1 MKQKYNR
8 IILFLAA
15 LCLFSLGFTG
25 AQASG
30 GYNYE
35 SVAFYAFSAQANGT
49 SLVYR
54 FYNSK
59 SSDHFY
65 VLSSSVPATPK
76 NYKPEGIAFYAF
88 SNQATGTLPVYQFYN
103 GKTGDHFYVISNSI
117 PATPKNYKPEGIAFY
132 AFSNQTD
139 GALPV
144 YQFYNSKNGDHLY
157 TISENEKNTLT
168 GSSLGP
174 EISVG
179 LWNYSKSDLQKS
191 SFTIDANEKYNIK
204 DKNGNVIA
212 SVDGGKTTKVSY
224 ASSGDFS
231 VSGSISKKK
240 VSGTVNF
247 DAADGNNSDL
257 ILNVNRPGSSYDHYR
272 GKIKLKYSDSSNIWV
287 INTLPLEQYVW
298 GDGEM
303 SGTGAYEHTKV
314 MATIFR
320 TYGYWYIKY
329 STKYSDYGFKIRSD
343 SGSQI
348 YRGYDWENGHSKIK
362 KAAGDTRA
370 VVVTYDGDVALTP
383 YCSWSDGKTRSFENV
398 WGSKDYP
405 WCQSVKDPYGK
416 NPDLSTAKLKAA
428 GNHMVGLIAHGSLH
442 LADSHGWSYSKI
454 LKYYYTDIALS
465 TKY

>member
-1 MKQKYNR
+1 M
-8 IILFLAA
+8 AA
-15 LCLFSLGFTG
+15 LGVFGFG
-25 AQASG
+25 IASAQASG
-30 GYNYE
+30 TYNFE
-35 SVAFYAFSAQANGT
+35 SVAFYAFSSQASGT
-49 SLVYR
+49 LPVYR
-54 FYNSK
+54 FYNGK
-59 SSDHFY
+59 TNDHFY
-65 VLSSSVPATPK
+65 FLSDSVPATPK
-76 NYKPEGIAFYAF
+76 NYAAEGIAFYAF
-88 SNQATGTLPVYQFYN
+88 SSQASGTLPVYRFYN
-103 GKTGDHFYVISNSI
+103 GKTGDHFYFLSDSV
-117 PATPKNYKPEGIAFY
+117 PATPKDYAAEGVASY
-132 AFSNQTD
+132 AYAAQAD
-139 GALPV
+139 GTLPV
-144 YQFYNSKNGDHLY
+144 YRFYNGKSGDHFY
-157 TISENEKNTLT
+157 TISESEKNNLMKST
-168 GSSLGP
+168 LGP

-179 LWNYSKSDLQKS
+179 LWNYTKSDLQKS
-191 SFTIDANEKYNIK
+191 SFSIDANEKYNIK
-204 DKNGNVIA
+204 DKNGKVIA
-212 SVDGGKTTKVSY
+212 TVDGGKTTKVGY
-224 ASSGDFS
+224 DSSGNFS
-231 VSGSISKKK
+231 VSGSIAKTK

-247 DAADGNNSDL
+247 DAADGDNSDL
-257 ILNVNRPGSSYDHYR
+257 IFNVHRPGSSYDRYR

-303 SGTGAYEHTKV
+303 AGTGAYEHTKV

-329 STKYSDYGFKIRSD
+329 STKYTDYGFKIRSD

-348 YRGYDWENGHSKIK
+348 YRGYDWETRHSKIK
-362 KAAGDTRA
+362 KAAGDTRS

-383 YCSWSDGKTRSFENV
+383 YCSWSDGKTRSFEDV